1 MIFFGTQPTF
11 TQVPPRR
18 WDSITAVLAP
28 YSAARCAQARP
39 PLPPPMLIRSNAFVD
54 TARSVVAESANDIL
68 HGVSNPL
75 LDIDSLPA
83 FDRIEAAHARPAL
96 EQVLTENRARLEQ
109 LTSQPNPTFAS
120 LVIPVEELAYRLSRV
135 WSPIGHLNAV
145 SNSDAMRE
153 AYNECVPLLTA
164 YSSELGQNA
173 ALYRGYAL
181 VQEREGDRLD
191 AAQRKLL
198 QNALRD
204 FRLAGV
210 DLPAE
215 RKTRYREVV
224 QRLAQL
230 ATKFSENVLDAAR
243 AFTRAVTDESE
254 LAGLPPTALDRAASD
269 AKEMRRSGWLFKLDQ
284 PTYMTI
290 MTSAES
296 GQLRRDFYEAW
307 VTRASELGPS
317 AGRFDNNAIIDEI
330 LALRHKLA
338 SLLGYKNFAD
348 YALATR
354 MAKSSK
360 QVLSFLDDLA
370 RRCRPAARREF
381 SDLEEFAGRELEAWD
396 LAFFGERLQERRFRV
411 SQEALRPYFP
421 LPKVLSGLFTVTE
434 RLYGIGVR
442 ERTGVSVWHPSVRY
456 YDLTDADGSIIAGF
470 YLDPYSRAEK
480 RSGAWMDECVIAKSL
495 PAGRALPVAQL
506 VCNFSAPVGAAPS
519 LLTHDEVTTLFHE
532 FGHGLHHMLTR
543 VAYPSIAGINGVAWD
558 AVELPSQFM
567 ENFVWRTEVLPLI
580 SAHVTTGEPLPA
592 DMLKRLLGTRTFNAA
607 LDTLRQIELASFD
620 FELHA
625 NFDPAVGARVA
636 ETLAAVRQRVA
647 VSPSAPFNRMPA
659 SFAHIFAGGYAAGY
673 YSYKWA
679 EVLAADAFEAF
690 EQAGVFDPD
699 TAARFLDSI
708 LTRGGSLDAMDAF
721 VRFRGRQPDVRPLL
735 KQTGIA
741 A

>member
-1 MIFFGTQPTF
+1 
-11 TQVPPRR
+11 V
-18 WDSITAVLAP
+18 
-28 YSAARCAQARP
+28 
-39 PLPPPMLIRSNAFVD
+39 N
-54 TARSVVAESANDIL
+54 
-68 HGVSNPL
+68 NPL
-75 LDIDSLPA
+75 LQFDALPA
-83 FDRIEAAHARPAL
+83 FDRVAAAHARPAL
-96 EQVLTENRARLEQ
+96 EQVLSENRARLAE
-109 LTSQPNPTFAS
+109 LTAQPHPTFDS
-120 LVIPVEELAYRLSRV
+120 LVVPVEELSYRLSRV

-145 SNSDAMRE
+145 ANSAEMRE

-164 YSSELGQNA
+164 YSSELGQNEALYAGYAEVLEHEGA
-173 ALYRGYAL
+173 AL
-181 VQEREGDRLD
+181 DP
-191 AAQRKLL
+191 AQRKVVE
-198 QNALRD
+198 NALRD

-210 DLPAE
+210 DLPAD
-215 RKTRYREVV
+215 RKARYREVV

-230 ATKFSENVLDAAR
+230 ATKFSENVLDAGR
-243 AFTRAVTDESE
+243 AYTRTVTDGSE
-254 LAGLPPTALDRAASD
+254 LAGLPANALDRAAAD
-269 AKEMRRSGWLFKLDQ
+269 AREANQPGWLFKLDQ

-290 MTSAES
+290 MTSAENAE
-296 GQLRRDFYEAW
+296 LRRDIYEAW

-317 AGRFDNNAIIDEI
+317 AGLFDNNPLIAEI
-330 LALRHKLA
+330 LPLRHELA
-338 SLLGYKNFAD
+338 LLLGFKSFAD

-360 QVLSFLDDLA
+360 QVLGFLDDLA
-370 RRCRPAARREF
+370 RRCLPAARREF
-381 SDLEEFAGRELEAWD
+381 SDLEEFAGRKLEAWD
-396 LAFFGERLQERRFRV
+396 LAFFGERLQESRFKV

-421 LPKVLSGLFTVTE
+421 LPKVLSGLFTLTQ
-434 RLYGIGVR
+434 RLYGITVSAR
-442 ERTGVSVWHPSVRY
+442 ADVSVWHPSVSY
-456 YDLTDADGSIIAGF
+456 YDLKDARGETVAGF
-470 YLDPYSRAEK
+470 YLDPYSRTEK
-480 RSGAWMDECVIAKSL
+480 RSGAWMDECIIAKAL
-495 PAGRALPVAQL
+495 PSGKALPVAQL
-506 VCNFSAPVGAAPS
+506 VCNFTTPVGAAPS

-580 SAHVTTGEPLPA
+580 SAHVASGEPLPV
-592 DMLKRLLGTRTFNAA
+592 DMLQRLLGTRTFNAA

-625 NFDPAVGARVA
+625 NYDAQIGARVA
-636 ETLAAVRQRVA
+636 ETLERVRQRVA
-647 VSPSAPFNRMPA
+647 VVPAAPFNRMPA

-690 EQAGVFDPD
+690 EQAGVFDSA
-699 TAARFLDSI
+699 TAARFVDSI
-708 LTRGGSLDAMDAF
+708 LARGGSLDAMEAF

>member
-1 MIFFGTQPTF
+1 
-11 TQVPPRR
+11 V
-18 WDSITAVLAP
+18 
-28 YSAARCAQARP
+28 
-39 PLPPPMLIRSNAFVD
+39 N
-54 TARSVVAESANDIL
+54 
-68 HGVSNPL
+68 NPL
-75 LDIDSLPA
+75 LQIESLPA

-96 EQVLTENRARLEQ
+96 EQVLADNRARLAE
-109 LTSQPNPTFAS
+109 LTAQPHPTFAS
-120 LVIPVEELAYRLSRV
+120 LVAPVEELSYRLSRV

-145 SNSDAMRE
+145 ANSEAMRQ

-173 ALYRGYAL
+173 ALQAGYAYVLQHEGGQLDPAQLKL
-181 VQEREGDRLD
+181 VE
-191 AAQRKLL
+191 
-198 QNALRD
+198 NALRD

-215 RKTRYREVV
+215 RKERYREVM

-230 ATKFSENVLDAAR
+230 GTKFSENVLDAGR
-243 AFTRAVTDESE
+243 AYTRSVTDGSE
-254 LAGLPPTALDRAASD
+254 LAGLPSNAIDRAAAD
-269 AKEMRRSGWLFKLDQ
+269 AREANRTGWLFKLDQ

-296 GQLRRDFYEAW
+296 AQLRRDIYEAW
-307 VTRASELGPS
+307 VTRGSELGPS
-317 AGRFDNNAIIDEI
+317 AGRYDNGPIIDE
-330 LALRHKLA
+330 LLPLRHELA
-338 SLLGYKNFAD
+338 QLLGFKSYAE

-354 MAKSSK
+354 MAKSAK
-360 QVLSFLDDLA
+360 QVLGFLDDLA
-370 RRCRPAARREF
+370 RRCMPAARQEF
-381 SDLEEFAGRELEAWD
+381 SDLEEFAGAKLNAWD
-396 LAFFGERLQERRFRV
+396 LAFYSEKLQESRFKV
-411 SQEALRPYFP
+411 SQEVLRPYFP
-421 LPKVLSGLFTVTE
+421 LPKVLAGLFALTE
-434 RLYGIGVR
+434 RLYGIGIR
-442 ERTGVSVWHPSVRY
+442 ERNDVSVWHPSVRY
-456 YDLTDADGSIIAGF
+456 YDLSNSRGEPVAGF
-470 YLDPYSRAEK
+470 YLDPYSRTEK
-480 RSGAWMDECVIAKSL
+480 RSGAWMDECVPAKSL
-495 PAGRALPVAQL
+495 PSGRALPIAQL
-506 VCNFSAPVGAAPS
+506 VCNFTAPVGAAPS

-567 ENFVWRTEVLPLI
+567 ENFVWRREVLPLI
-580 SAHVTTGEPLPA
+580 SAHVHTGEPLPV
-592 DMLKRLLGTRTFNAA
+592 DMLQRLLGTRTFNAA

-625 NFDPAVGARVA
+625 NFDPRVGPKVA
-636 ETLAAVRQRVA
+636 ETLAGVRARVA
-647 VSPSAPFNRMPA
+647 VVPAAPFNRMPS

-690 EQAGVFDPD
+690 EEAGVFDAA
-699 TAARFLDSI
+699 TAARFRDSI
-708 LTRGGSLDAMDAF
+708 LARGGSLDAMDAF